1 MIVLA
6 VLEARSRRTF
16 YVMSQSRIQVVRGR
30 PRTNES
36 YVRYEFFFVN
46 VGIIFRIL
54 QGRTAALSRNF
65 QVCAFAM
72 DSNVMSA
79 AAAAPAPS
87 QDSERAGAGEGGGGA
102 GGAVPK
108 QKLEGWDFYHKTLGG
123 ATKIVAPMVDQS
135 ELTWRQLSRRYV
147 FAVMH

>member
-1 MIVLA
+1 M
-6 VLEARSRRTF
+6 
-16 YVMSQSRIQVVRGR
+16 
-30 PRTNES
+30 
-36 YVRYEFFFVN
+36 
-46 VGIIFRIL
+46 
-54 QGRTAALSRNF
+54 
-65 QVCAFAM
+65 CAFAM
-72 DSNVMSA
+72 DSNVTSAA

-87 QDSERAGAGEGGGGA
+87 QDSERAGAGAGEGGA